1 MPLPLDTSSARLGLR
16 YKYKFNQ
23 ILSELLAT
31 CVFSAAGGL
40 AQHPH
45 PLDTA
50 LISGN
55 NTGVMRLLN
64 TQGNLQAEKDQAL
77 VRSLQFA
84 GVLADSTRP
93 LEIAKNLIVNGANI
107 NSNPEVVIMGYD
119 LSLRTLVKNRAN
131 LNVMDG
137 GNLTPLL
144 WAINKWGSGGTSQEQ
159 KAGET
164 TAKTLIQAGARIN
177 EKISTHETTV
187 IFEVAR
193 FNRPDIVH

>member
-77 VRSLQFA
+77 VRRLQFA

-107 NSNPEVVIMGYD
+107 NSNPEVVTIGKVG
-119 LSLRTLVKNRAN
+119 LQRRRL
-131 LNVMDG
+131 
-137 GNLTPLL
+137 
-144 WAINKWGSGGTSQEQ
+144 
-159 KAGET
+159 
-164 TAKTLIQAGARIN
+164 KTLTLNPTIR
-177 EKISTHETTV
+177 S
-187 IFEVAR
+187 
-193 FNRPDIVH
+193 